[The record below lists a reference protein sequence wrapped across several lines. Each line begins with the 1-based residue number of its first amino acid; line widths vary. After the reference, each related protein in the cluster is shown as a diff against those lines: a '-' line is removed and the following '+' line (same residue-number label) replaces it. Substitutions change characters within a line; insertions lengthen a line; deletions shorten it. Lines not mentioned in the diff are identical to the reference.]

1 MNFGRELKKNALSF
15 VPDSSH
21 VVQSTHAVVAA
32 HRTSTK
38 TGWKEGI
45 QLRYNETGQL
55 GPCKGLFQGLPK
67 NQNVF
72 IIADSPG
79 YSCNNSNHNSKRIF
93 KYN

>member
-38 TGWKEGI
+38 TGWKKGI

-55 GPCKGLFQGLPK
+55 GPCKGLFQGIVNKFL
-67 NQNVF
+67 
-72 IIADSPG
+72 
-79 YSCNNSNHNSKRIF
+79 
-93 KYN
+93 